1 MNKITLYHGSKNG
14 LTGCILPN
22 SRETCDFGSGFYMG
36 NNKKQPLTLICN
48 YPNSK
53 IYTLNLDLTNL
64 KIKEF
69 DIDLDWAL
77 FIAYNRGKMDSI
89 KNTKIYNYYKS
100 FKKKYDLII
109 GYIANDKLFMTLD
122 KFFNGEITD
131 QALINCLS
139 ALKIGRQYVA
149 ISKKACEQIIIS
161 KEEIITTEEKIK
173 LKIESEKNR
182 TKAVKTTEKIIKEYR
197 RSGKYFDE
205 ILKEGIIN
213 E

>member
-14 LTGCILPN
+14 LTGTILPN

-139 ALKIGRQYVA
+139 ALKLGRQYVA